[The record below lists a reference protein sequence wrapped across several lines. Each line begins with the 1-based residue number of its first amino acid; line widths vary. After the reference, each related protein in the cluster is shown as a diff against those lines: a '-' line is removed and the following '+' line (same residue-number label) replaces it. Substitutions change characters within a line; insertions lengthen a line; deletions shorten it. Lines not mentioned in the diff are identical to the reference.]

1 MATDASRNLTSTIGS
16 GTNDL
21 KLHALQKYFSKSLL
35 DTIEETLVLDQFAS
49 KQSLPE
55 KSGSNSMRFF
65 RYAAGDAANVSA
77 ITEGTNP
84 AANALAIDSID
95 VELNQFGQ
103 VIAISDLASATE
115 LFNNLEQAT
124 LRVGRD
130 SALKMDSIIRDEL
143 FINDASNPVPG
154 DNNIFSGSTTTWGS
168 SISAVDATDFLDAAT
183 ALKIQSATPIN
194 GFYIAVVG
202 PQVARDLMNDGDWI
216 AAHHYANPDSIVR
229 GEIGRLHGV
238 RFVETTQPFRAAV
251 GSQYTHV
258 SNGAYYG
265 SAVVGAEAYAC
276 ASLNSQSPFAPSVQI
291 TNGADKSDPLN
302 LQTKVGMK
310 FYTAAKNI
318 QPLHIARV
326 YSTTNYGQ

>member
-16 GTNDL
+16 DTGDL
-21 KLHALQKYFSKSLL
+21 AQHALQRYFSRELL
-35 DTIEETLVLDQFAS
+35 KTIEQTVVLDQFAS
-49 KQSLPE
+49 KQPLPE
-55 KSGSNSMRFF
+55 KSGSKTMRFF
-65 RYAAGDAANVSA
+65 RYDEGSAANVST

-84 AANALAIDSID
+84 AASALQIDSVD
-95 VELNQFGQ
+95 VDLTQYGQ

-130 SALKMDSIIRDEL
+130 AALKMDGIIRDEL
-143 FINDASNPVPG
+143 FSNDADIPSG
-154 DNNIFSGSTTTWGS
+154 NNIYSGSTTSWGS

-183 ALKIQSATPIN
+183 SLKIQAATPIN
-194 GFYIAVVG
+194 GFFVAVVG

-216 AAHHYANPDSIVR
+216 AAHHYAAPDNIVR

-238 RFVETTQPFRAAV
+238 RFVETTLPYRAAV
-251 GSQYTHV
+251 GAQFTYAPA
-258 SNGAYYG
+258 GAYYG
-265 SAVVGAEAYAC
+265 SVVVGAEAYAC
-276 ASLNSQSPFAPSVQI
+276 ASLNSQSPFAPSVII

-318 QPLHIARV
+318 QPKHIARV

>member
-21 KLHALQKYFSKSLL
+21 KLHALQEYFSKSLL

-95 VELNQFGQ
+95 VDLEQFGQ

-130 SALKMDSIIRDEL
+130 SALKMDSLIRDEL
-143 FINDASNPVPG
+143 FRNDTGIPAA
-154 DNNIFSGSTTTWGS
+154 NNIFSGSTTSWGS
-168 SISAVDATDFLDAAT
+168 SITAVDATDFLDAAT
-183 ALKIQSATPIN
+183 SLKIQSATPIN

-238 RFVETTQPFRAAV
+238 RFVETTLPFRAAV
-251 GSQYTHV
+251 GDQYTH
-258 SNGAYYG
+258 SASGAYYG

>member
-16 GTNDL
+16 DTGDL
-21 KLHALQKYFSKSLL
+21 AQHALQRYFSRELL
-35 DTIEETLVLDQFAS
+35 KTIEQTVVLDQFAS
-49 KQSLPE
+49 KQPLPE
-55 KSGSNSMRFF
+55 KSGSKTMRFF
-65 RYAAGDAANVSA
+65 RYDEGSDANIST

-84 AANALAIDSID
+84 SANALQIDSVD
-95 VELNQFGQ
+95 VDLTQYGQ

-130 SALKMDSIIRDEL
+130 SALKMDSIIRNEL
-143 FINDASNPVPG
+143 FSNDG
-154 DNNIFSGSTTTWGS
+154 DIPSGNNIFSGSTTSWGS

-183 ALKIQSATPIN
+183 SLKIQSATPIN
-194 GFYIAVVG
+194 GFFIAVVG

-216 AAHHYANPDSIVR
+216 AAHHYADPGAVVR

-238 RFVETTQPFRAAV
+238 RFVETTLPFRAVV
-251 GSQYTHV
+251 GNQYTYN
-258 SNGAYYG
+258 STGGYYG
-265 SAVVGAEAYAC
+265 SVVVGAEAYAC
-276 ASLNSQSPFAPSVQI
+276 ASLNSQSPFAPSVII

-318 QPLHIARV
+318 QPKHIARV

>member
-16 GTNDL
+16 DTGDL
-21 KLHALQKYFSKSLL
+21 AQHALQRYFSRELL
-35 DTIEETLVLDQFAS
+35 KTIEQTVVLDQFAS
-49 KQSLPE
+49 KQPLPE
-55 KSGSNSMRFF
+55 KSGSKTMRFF
-65 RYAAGDAANVSA
+65 RYDEGSDANIST

-84 AANALAIDSID
+84 SANALQIDSVD
-95 VELNQFGQ
+95 VDLTQYGQ

-130 SALKMDSIIRDEL
+130 SALKMDSIIRNEL
-143 FINDASNPVPG
+143 FSNDG
-154 DNNIFSGSTTTWGS
+154 DIPSGNNIFSGSTTSWGS

-183 ALKIQSATPIN
+183 SLKIQSATPIN
-194 GFYIAVVG
+194 GFFIAVVG

-216 AAHHYANPDSIVR
+216 AAHHYADPGAVVR

-238 RFVETTQPFRAAV
+238 RFVETTLPFRAVV
-251 GSQYTHV
+251 GNQYTYN
-258 SNGAYYG
+258 STGGYYG
-265 SAVVGAEAYAC
+265 SVVVGAEAYAC
-276 ASLNSQSPFAPSVQI
+276 ASLSSQSPFAPSVII

-318 QPLHIARV
+318 QPKHIARV

>member
-16 GTNDL
+16 DTGDL
-21 KLHALQKYFSKSLL
+21 AQHALQRYFSRELL
-35 DTIEETLVLDQFAS
+35 KTIEQTVVLDQFAS
-49 KQSLPE
+49 KQPLPE
-55 KSGSNSMRFF
+55 KSGSKTMRFF
-65 RYAAGDAANVSA
+65 RYDEGNAANVST

-84 AANALAIDSID
+84 AASALQIESVD
-95 VELNQFGQ
+95 VDLTQYGQ

-130 SALKMDSIIRDEL
+130 AALKMDGIIRDEL
-143 FINDASNPVPG
+143 FSNDADIPSG
-154 DNNIFSGSTTTWGS
+154 NNIYSGSTTSWGS
-168 SISAVDATDFLDAAT
+168 SISAVDSTDFLDAAT
-183 ALKIQSATPIN
+183 SLKIEAATPIN
-194 GFYIAVVG
+194 GFFVAVVG

-216 AAHHYANPDSIVR
+216 AAHHYASPDNIVR

-238 RFVETTQPFRAAV
+238 RFVETTLPYRAAV
-251 GSQYTHV
+251 GAQFTYV
-258 SNGAYYG
+258 NNGAYYG
-265 SAVVGAEAYAC
+265 SVVVGAEAYAC
-276 ASLNSQSPFAPSVQI
+276 ASLNSQSPFAPSVII

-318 QPLHIARV
+318 QPKHIARV

>member
-16 GTNDL
+16 DTGDL
-21 KLHALQKYFSKSLL
+21 AQHALQRYFSRELL
-35 DTIEETLVLDQFAS
+35 KTIEQTVVLDQFAS
-49 KQSLPE
+49 KQPLPE
-55 KSGSNSMRFF
+55 KSGSKTIRFF
-65 RYAAGDAANVSA
+65 RYDEGSDANIST

-84 AANALAIDSID
+84 SANALQIDSVD
-95 VELNQFGQ
+95 VDLTQYGQ

-130 SALKMDSIIRDEL
+130 SALKMDSIIRNEL
-143 FINDASNPVPG
+143 FSNDG
-154 DNNIFSGSTTTWGS
+154 DIPTENNIYSGSTTTWGS

-183 ALKIQSATPIN
+183 SLKIQSATPIN
-194 GFYIAVVG
+194 GFFIAVVG

-216 AAHHYANPDSIVR
+216 AAHHYADPGAVVR

-238 RFVETTQPFRAAV
+238 RFVETTLPFRAVV
-251 GSQYTHV
+251 GNQYTYN
-258 SNGAYYG
+258 STGGYYG
-265 SAVVGAEAYAC
+265 SVVVGAEAYAC
-276 ASLNSQSPFAPSVQI
+276 ASLSSQSPFAPSVII

-318 QPLHIARV
+318 QPKHIARV

>member
-16 GTNDL
+16 DTGDL
-21 KLHALQKYFSKSLL
+21 AQHALQRYFSRELL
-35 DTIEETLVLDQFAS
+35 KTIEQTVVLDQFAS
-49 KQSLPE
+49 KQPLPE
-55 KSGSNSMRFF
+55 KSGSKTMRFF
-65 RYAAGDAANVSA
+65 RYDEGSAANVST

-84 AANALAIDSID
+84 AASALQIDSVD
-95 VELNQFGQ
+95 VDLTQYGQ

-130 SALKMDSIIRDEL
+130 AALKMDGIIRDEL
-143 FINDASNPVPG
+143 FSNDADIPSG
-154 DNNIFSGSTTTWGS
+154 NNIYSGSTTSWGS

-183 ALKIQSATPIN
+183 SLKIEAATPIN
-194 GFYIAVVG
+194 GFFVAVVG

-216 AAHHYANPDSIVR
+216 AAHHYAAPDNIVR

-238 RFVETTQPFRAAV
+238 RFVETTLPYRAAV
-251 GSQYTHV
+251 GAQFTYV

-265 SAVVGAEAYAC
+265 SVVVGAEAYAC
-276 ASLNSQSPFAPSVQI
+276 ASLNSQSPFAPSVII

-318 QPLHIARV
+318 QPKHIARV

>member
-16 GTNDL
+16 DTGDL
-21 KLHALQKYFSKSLL
+21 AQHALQRYFSRELL
-35 DTIEETLVLDQFAS
+35 KTIEQTVVLDQFAS
-49 KQSLPE
+49 KQPLPE
-55 KSGSNSMRFF
+55 KSGSKTMRFF
-65 RYAAGDAANVSA
+65 RYDEGNAANVST

-84 AANALAIDSID
+84 AASALQIESVD
-95 VELNQFGQ
+95 VDLTQYGQ

-130 SALKMDSIIRDEL
+130 AALKMDGIIRDEL
-143 FINDASNPVPG
+143 FSNDADIPSG
-154 DNNIFSGSTTTWGS
+154 NNIYSGSTTSWGS

-183 ALKIQSATPIN
+183 SLKIEAATPIN
-194 GFYIAVVG
+194 GFFVAVVG

-216 AAHHYANPDSIVR
+216 AAHHYASPDNIVR

-238 RFVETTQPFRAAV
+238 RFVETTLPYRAAV
-251 GSQYTHV
+251 GAQFTYV
-258 SNGAYYG
+258 NNGAYYG
-265 SAVVGAEAYAC
+265 SVVVGAEAYAC
-276 ASLNSQSPFAPSVQI
+276 ASLNSQSPFAPSVII

-310 FYTAAKNI
+310 FYTAAVNI
-318 QPLHIARV
+318 QPKHIARV

>member
-35 DTIEETLVLDQFAS
+35 DTIEQTLVLDQFAS

-95 VELNQFGQ
+95 VDLNQFGQ

-143 FINDASNPVPG
+143 FKNDTDIPAA
-154 DNNIFSGSTTTWGS
+154 NNIFSGSTTSWGS
-168 SISAVDATDFLDAAT
+168 SITAVDATDFLDAAT
-183 ALKIQSATPIN
+183 SLKIQSATPIN
-194 GFYIAVVG
+194 GFYVAVVG

-238 RFVETTQPFRAAV
+238 RFVETTLPFRAAV
-251 GSQYTHV
+251 GSQYTY
-258 SNGAYYG
+258 SASGAYYG
-265 SAVVGAEAYAC
+265 SVVVGSEAYAC

-310 FYTAAKNI
+310 FYTAAANI